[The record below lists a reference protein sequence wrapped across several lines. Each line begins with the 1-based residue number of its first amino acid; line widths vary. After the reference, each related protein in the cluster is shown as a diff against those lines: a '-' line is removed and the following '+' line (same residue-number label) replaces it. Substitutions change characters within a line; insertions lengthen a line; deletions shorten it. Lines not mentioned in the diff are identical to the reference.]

1 MNKNTKNRIAIL
13 IILTGLLVGAPY
25 AYSIKYQDMTKLNI
39 TSEDSKETTIN
50 SMLDRITNITLYS
63 YYLSNTGEQIFSYFD
78 GELPPELQSIELN
91 PMADGT
97 YMDVDF
103 ASLDAYVIGAIQGL
117 NEKIEALEAENV
129 DIKARLDALEK
140 GPVGG
145 PPFPVTEETQEPVG
159 FWSKVWNW
167 LKNLL

>member
-117 NEKIEALEAENV
+117 NEKIVAQQIQIDDLTTRV
-129 DIKARLDALEK
+129 SLLD
-140 GPVGG
+140 
-145 PPFPVTEETQEPVG
+145 
-159 FWSKVWNW
+159 
-167 LKNLL
+167 